1 MSRFFLLLLTAFI
14 TFGSHSF
21 AAENTYL
28 VENVHVNVIG
38 KTPADARNK
47 AVSTARRD
55 AFLILLT
62 RLDLDPAIL
71 DSVEDEEVSDMVRS
85 EQIVNER
92 MAGNNYSATFNIMFA
107 KDFVDHIL
115 SSKDITKLTANKVIQ
130 ETYLLIPVKMVDNRI
145 ILWENSNDWRKTIGQ
160 TIQKSF
166 ADQENKKFLIPEADI
181 ENLTT
186 LNRDNVRLVDHQK
199 LEPLLNRYH
208 ADAAYVLLFSYDEIR
223 NKVTIDVS
231 NIQKYQKK
239 KVRLSFVNINHLETA
254 TLLDKVAIKTLEYL
268 ASSSSYVKDQNKDPS
283 LIHMHIPIDSLNE
296 WLVIK
301 KRLEASG
308 LVEKLLLESVSR
320 DYALISVHYKHP
332 KQTIVGSFKAAG
344 LELDK
349 KDHDVYILTP
359 N

>member
-14 TFGSHSF
+14 TFSSYSF
-21 AAENTYL
+21 AAENIYL
-28 VENVHVNVIG
+28 VENVNVNVIG
-38 KTPADARNK
+38 ESPSSARNK
-47 AVSTARRD
+47 AVATARRD

-62 RLDLDPAIL
+62 RLDLDPEMIH
-71 DSVEDEEVSDMVRS
+71 SIKDEEVSDMVRS
-85 EQIVNER
+85 EQIDHER

-115 SSKDITKLTANKVIQ
+115 SSKDIKEQPSDKAIQ
-130 ETYLLIPVKMVDNRI
+130 ETYVLIPVKMVDNRLV
-145 ILWENSNDWRKTIGQ
+145 LWESSNDWSIAIND
-160 TIQKSF
+160 TIQKNF
-166 ADQENKKFLIPEADI
+166 ANKENKKFIIPEADI

-186 LNRDNVRLVDHQK
+186 LNRDNVRSVDHQK
-199 LEPLLNRYH
+199 LEPLLNRYN
-208 ADAAYVLLFSYDEIR
+208 ADAAYILLYSYDDIR

-239 KVRLSFVNINHLETA
+239 KVRLSFVNINHLEPHI
-254 TLLDKVAIKTLEYL
+254 LLNKVALKTLDYL
-268 ASSSSYVKDQNKDPS
+268 ASSSSYVKDKNKDPT
-283 LIHMHIPIDSLNE
+283 LIKMHIPIDSLNE

-320 DYALISVHYKHP
+320 DYALISLHYKHP
-332 KQTIVGSFKAAG
+332 KQTIVESFKSAG
-344 LELDK
+344 LDLDK